1 MSKQSNKMDVEE
13 MGMVKW
19 AKSLDF
25 KQRPANSSSLRVGF
39 SFFGS
44 KVIIAF
50 RGGGKKPLAVDIE
63 SEVNIESILKDLFSK
78 A

>member
-1 MSKQSNKMDVEE
+1 MSKQSNEMDAEKMGIVE
-13 MGMVKW
+13 W
-19 AKSLDF
+19 SKSLDF
-25 KQRPANSSSLRVGF
+25 KQRSANSSSLRVGF

-44 KVIIAF
+44 KVMVAF
-50 RGGGKKPLAVDIE
+50 RGGGKKPFAVDIE